1 MANCIRVDSN
11 IISILKMN
19 NGKTDSRIADI
30 VVAILLLGI
39 SFVAYYIT
47 TTWIPPVLPGD
58 PGATFFPRISLA
70 IICFFAIVLLFQ
82 KISISGRRDES
93 ESPVDGGVASAGLR
107 QFFLTFV
114 LSGLLVAGIAFV
126 GFEPAGFAFLFG
138 ILGWRTKRW
147 LWAFVTSAIAI
158 PIIYLVF
165 VIALNVRL
173 PLLFLPPYLDIF

>member
-1 MANCIRVDSN
+1 
-11 IISILKMN
+11 MN
-19 NGKTDSRIADI
+19 QGKTDSRIADI

-39 SFVAYYIT
+39 SSVAYYIT
-47 TTWIPPVLPGD
+47 TTWIPPVMPGD

-82 KISISGRRDES
+82 KNSTSRSQGGS
-93 ESPVDGGVASAGLR
+93 EHSVDGGVTYAGPR

-114 LSGLLVAGIAFV
+114 FSGLLIAGIAFV
-126 GFEPAGFAFLFG
+126 GFEPAAFAFLFG

-158 PIIYLVF
+158 LIMYFVF
-165 VIALNVRL
+165 VIVLNVRL
-173 PLLFLPPYLDIF
+173 PLLFLPPYLNIF